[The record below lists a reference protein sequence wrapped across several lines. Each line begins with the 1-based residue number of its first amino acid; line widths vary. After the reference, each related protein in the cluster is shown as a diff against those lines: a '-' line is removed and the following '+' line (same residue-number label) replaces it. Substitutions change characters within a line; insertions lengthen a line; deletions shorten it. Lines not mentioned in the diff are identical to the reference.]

1 MNQQRI
7 NQITC
12 LLLVVGFGG
21 ALVAYLNADHT
32 PINSLLND
40 PLAQKRHL
48 RELRMMGGKAN
59 VLSAE
64 ITDWLEGRWQ
74 GESLAWTIAV
84 LSVGLAL
91 TFRFIALRRSGSAA
105 SPETNENRPPD
116 SV

>member
-7 NQITC
+7 NRITC
-12 LLLVVGFGG
+12 LLLVVGFGS

-32 PINSLLND
+32 PIASLLNN

-48 RELRMMGGKAN
+48 RELRMMGGQAN

-64 ITDWLEGRWQ
+64 ITEWFEGLWQ

-84 LSVGLAL
+84 LTAGVTLM
-91 TFRFIALRRSGSAA
+91 FRFVARRSRAAA
-105 SPETNENRPPD
+105 SPDANENPPAD
-116 SV
+116 PV